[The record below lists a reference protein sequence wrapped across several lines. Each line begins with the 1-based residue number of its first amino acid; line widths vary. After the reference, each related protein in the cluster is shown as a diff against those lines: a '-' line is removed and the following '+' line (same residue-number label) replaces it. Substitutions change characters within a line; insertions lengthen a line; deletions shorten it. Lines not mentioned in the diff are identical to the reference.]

1 MENNY
6 TYHAPVLAKEC
17 IEALQIQPNGI
28 YVDATFG
35 GGGHSRLIL
44 EKLKDG
50 KLIVFDRDTDAI
62 DNIPQDPR
70 LLFVNHNYAY
80 IQNFLDY
87 LEIEEV
93 HGILADLGIS
103 SHQIDT
109 PDRGFAHR
117 FDGPLDMRMSQKG
130 DLTAAQIL
138 NTYSK
143 DDLAKLFRIY
153 GEMQGS
159 GKIAYLIC
167 NARNLKPIETTAD
180 LKNILEEMVPMKT
193 KGKFWS
199 QLYQALRIEVNGE
212 LEGLKKLLVHGAEKL
227 AKGCPFVV
235 MSYHSLEDRLVKNFF
250 ATGNFEGEID
260 TDIFGQS
267 HSILKPLNRKG
278 ISPSEIEIAQNNRAR
293 SAKLRVAV
301 KQ

>member
-35 GGGHSRLIL
+35 GGGHSKLIL
-44 EKLKDG
+44 EKLTDG

-62 DNIPQDPR
+62 DNIPKDPR

-80 IQNFLDY
+80 IQNFLDF

-130 DLTAAQIL
+130 ELTAAKIL
-138 NTYSK
+138 NSYSK
-143 DDLAKLFRIY
+143 EELAKLFRIY

-193 KGKFWS
+193 RGKFWS

-212 LEGLKKLLVHGAEKL
+212 LEGLKKLLIHGAEKL

-250 ATGNFEGEID
+250 ATGNFEGDID

-278 ISPSEIEIAQNNRAR
+278 ISPSEMEIAQNNRAR

>member
-35 GGGHSRLIL
+35 GGGHSKLIL
-44 EKLKDG
+44 EQLKEG

-70 LLFVNHNYAY
+70 VLFVNHNYAF

-87 LEIEEV
+87 LEIDEV

-130 DLTAAQIL
+130 ELTAAKIL

-143 DDLAKLFRIY
+143 EELAKLFRIY

-159 GKIAYLIC
+159 GKIAFLIC

-193 KGKFWS
+193 RGKFWS

-212 LEGLKKLLVHGAEKL
+212 LEGLKKLLIHGAEKL

-250 ATGNFEGEID
+250 ATGNFDGEID
-260 TDIFGQS
+260 TDIYGQS

>member
-35 GGGHSRLIL
+35 GGGHSKLIL
-44 EKLKDG
+44 EQLKEG

-70 LLFVNHNYAY
+70 VLFVNHNYAF

-87 LEIEEV
+87 LEIDEV

-130 DLTAAQIL
+130 ELTAAKIL

-143 DDLAKLFRIY
+143 EELAKLFRIY

-193 KGKFWS
+193 RGKFWS

-212 LEGLKKLLVHGAEKL
+212 LEGLKKLLIHGAEKL

-250 ATGNFEGEID
+250 ATGNFDGEID
-260 TDIFGQS
+260 TDIYGQS

>member
-130 DLTAAQIL
+130 DLTAAKIL

-167 NARNLKPIETTAD
+167 NARNLKSIETTAD

-193 KGKFWS
+193 RGKFWS

-212 LEGLKKLLVHGAEKL
+212 LEGLKKLLIHGAEKL

-250 ATGNFEGEID
+250 ATGNFEGEIE
-260 TDIFGQS
+260 TDIYGQS
-267 HSILKPLNRKG
+267 QSILKPLNRKG
-278 ISPSEIEIAQNNRAR
+278 ISPSEMEIAQNNRAR

>member
-35 GGGHSRLIL
+35 GGGHSKLIL
-44 EKLKDG
+44 EQLKEG

-70 LLFVNHNYAY
+70 VLFVNHNYAF

-87 LEIEEV
+87 LEIDEV

-130 DLTAAQIL
+130 ELTAAKIL

-143 DDLAKLFRIY
+143 EEMAKLFRIY

-193 KGKFWS
+193 RGKFWS

-212 LEGLKKLLVHGAEKL
+212 LEGLKKLLIHGAEKL

-250 ATGNFEGEID
+250 ATGNFDGEID
-260 TDIFGQS
+260 TDIYGQS

>member
-167 NARNLKPIETTAD
+167 NARNLKSIETTAD

-193 KGKFWS
+193 RGKFWS